1 MTTTESRMF
10 NFLAN
15 LVPLGTLDIES
26 AIETSIKIG
35 HSEEWLAERVLEA
48 KEAFEVSLEDIDVV
62 AVVYDVIY
70 QDTLHE
76 IKGLT
81 GVDFEVDFNN
91 RCSVAAN
98 YLCTTF
104 DCSEEFVEE
113 MEALL
118 SEHNIDRDELSL
130 TAQYFLDEI
139 GM

>member
-26 AIETSIKIG
+26 AIETSVKIG
-35 HSEEWLAERVLEA
+35 HSEEWLAERVLETRD
-48 KEAFEVSLEDIDVV
+48 AFEVSLEDIDIV
-62 AVVYDVIY
+62 AVVYEVIY

-76 IKGLT
+76 VKGLT
-81 GVDFEVDFNN
+81 GIDFESDFNN
-91 RCSVAAN
+91 KCSVYSN

>member
-1 MTTTESRMF
+1 MITTESRMF

-35 HSEEWLAERVLEA
+35 HSEEWLAEKVRDFKDACDVP
-48 KEAFEVSLEDIDVV
+48 LEDIDVV

-70 QDTLHE
+70 HDALNE
-76 IKGLT
+76 IEELT
-81 GVDFEVDFNN
+81 GANFESDFKNN
-91 RCSVAAN
+91 CTLAAN

-104 DCSEEFVEE
+104 DCSGEFVEE

-118 SEHNIDRDELSL
+118 SEHGIEKESL
-130 TAQYFLDEI
+130 TLATQYFLDEI
-139 GM
+139 GV